1 MSRQTIGEALSARLF
16 AAESAIDRAL
26 VETATLAALL
36 PTARSEALL
45 SAVTGQKAFDG
56 TAASISALSEA
67 RAQLVGTHRTL
78 AALARKLGLETL
90 AIGPLD
96 KPDDRPP
103 IGGGGG
109 DTSGISREFMVS
121 ETFANTANKTLP
133 GTVRSC

>member
-1 MSRQTIGEALSARLF
+1 MSRQTIGETLSARLF

-56 TAASISALSEA
+56 AAASISALSEA

-78 AALARKLGLETL
+78 AALARKLGLDTL

-96 KPDDRPP
+96 KPDDTPP
-103 IGGGGG
+103 IGGGRPTAGPARAFLVNQ
-109 DTSGISREFMVS
+109 TLTNR
-121 ETFANTANKTLP
+121 ANKTLP
-133 GTVRSC
+133 GEARPC